1 MSERG
6 VILYGPPTS
15 GKDTVTAELTRQ
27 DGRYALAPKLK
38 VGTGRSTGYR
48 YVSPAELAT
57 LRDAGRIAVETPRY
71 GNVYAV
77 DRHDIAALTTTGR
90 IPVVHMGNVADLNR
104 LRAAVPLHW
113 TSILL
118 WVPRDVCAQ
127 RSRHRGDAD
136 TPSRLLAWDETRA
149 DVHTVDNPAFD
160 MVIHTDRT
168 NPADIARRIIHTTSL
183 ADAR

>member
-27 DGRYALAPKLK
+27 DARYALAPKLK
-38 VGTGRSTGYR
+38 VGTGRGTGYR
-48 YVSPAELAT
+48 YVSSAELAT

-77 DRHDIAALTTTGR
+77 DRHDIAALTDASR

-104 LRAAVPLHW
+104 LRAAVPLRW
-113 TSILL
+113 TSVLL
-118 WVPRDVCAQ
+118 WVPRHVCAE
-127 RSRHRGDAD
+127 RSRRRGDVD
-136 TPSRLLAWDETRA
+136 TPRRLRAWDETRA
-149 DVHTVDNPAFD
+149 DVRSVDNPVFD
-160 MVIHTDRT
+160 LVIHTDRT
-168 NPADIARRIIHTTSL
+168 NPADVARRIIHATSL